1 MKQFDIIV
9 IGSGAGG
16 KVTRTAARLG
26 YKVEVIESIADALS
40 NEEFIGYLKGN
51 IMKYLLRAGKKR
63 GSAATEDM
71 GKATWYISRLQ
82 RRLFTIEHE
91 NRKSKDR

>member
-1 MKQFDIIV
+1 MEKEKVIHIKKNDIV
-9 IGSGAGG
+9 NSPSHY
-16 KVTRTAARLG
+16 TQN
-26 YKVEVIESIADALS
+26 KVEVIESIADALS

>member
-1 MKQFDIIV
+1 MER
-9 IGSGAGG
+9 G
-16 KVTRTAARLG
+16 KVIHIKKNDIVNSPSHYTQN
-26 YKVEVIESIADALS
+26 KVEVIESIADALS

>member
-1 MKQFDIIV
+1 MER
-9 IGSGAGG
+9 G
-16 KVTRTAARLG
+16 KVIHIKKNDIVNSPSHYTQN
-26 YKVEVIESIADALS
+26 KVEVIESIADALS
-40 NEEFIGYLKGN
+40 NEEFIGYLKAN

>member
-1 MKQFDIIV
+1 MEKEKVIHIKKNDIV
-9 IGSGAGG
+9 NSPSHY
-16 KVTRTAARLG
+16 TQN
-26 YKVEVIESIADALS
+26 KVEVIESIADALS

-71 GKATWYISRLQ
+71 GKATWYINRLH

-91 NRKSKDR
+91 NNIKKNK